1 MAQDTE
7 LVHYRLS
14 QVEDKVA
21 KIDDKLN
28 STVINLEVMKTE
40 LSQATGK
47 QSTIVASIVSVLVGV
62 AIALGNV
69 LIGGGTG
76 S

>member
-21 KIDDKLN
+21 KIDEKLN

-47 QSTIVASIVSVLVGV
+47 QSTIVSSIVSVIIGV
-62 AIALGNV
+62 MLMFGKQV
-69 LIGGGTG
+69 MGG
-76 S
+76 

>member
-1 MAQDTE
+1 MPQDTE

-47 QSTIVASIVSVLVGV
+47 QSTIVASIVSVLVGL
-62 AIALGNV
+62 AIAFGSKLV
-69 LIGGGTG
+69 GG

>member
-1 MAQDTE
+1 MGADTE

-14 QVEDKVA
+14 QVEEKVA

-28 STVINLEVMKTE
+28 NTVINLEVMKTE

-47 QSTIVASIVSVLVGV
+47 QSTIVSAIVSVIVGIMLMFGQEIV
-62 AIALGNV
+62 NGK
-69 LIGGGTG
+69 
-76 S
+76 

>member
-7 LVHYRLS
+7 LIHYRLS

-47 QSTIVASIVSVLVGV
+47 QSTIIASIVSVLVGV
-62 AIALGNV
+62 MIAIGNGV
-69 LIGGGTG
+69 IGA
-76 S
+76 

>member
-62 AIALGNV
+62 MIAIGNSV
-69 LIGGGTG
+69 IGA
-76 S
+76 

>member
-7 LVHYRLS
+7 LVHYRLT

-47 QSTIVASIVSVLVGV
+47 QSTIVSSIVSVIIGV
-62 AIALGNV
+62 V
-69 LIGGGTG
+69 LMFGKQVMGG
-76 S
+76 

>member
-1 MAQDTE
+1 MPQDTE

-14 QVEDKVA
+14 QVEEKVA

-47 QSTIVASIVSVLVGV
+47 QSTIVASIVSVLVGIAV
-62 AIALGNV
+62 AFGNSV
-69 LIGGGTG
+69 VGG
-76 S
+76 